1 MVNVFSSLYSVDS
14 VYYGK
19 CVLFQVANRYLS
31 QLKDS
36 HLEHPFIKE
45 YLQKESEF
53 DRLVKQY
60 TPAASV

>member
-1 MVNVFSSLYSVDS
+1 MIVLSQHT
-14 VYYGK
+14 GK
-19 CVLFQVANRYLS
+19 PPEVANRYLS

-36 HLEHPFIKE
+36 HHEHPFIKE

-60 TPAASV
+60 APAVSV

>member
-1 MVNVFSSLYSVDS
+1 MYSVAS
-14 VYYGK
+14 VVYGVYYGK
-19 CVLFQVANRYLS
+19 FVLFQVANRYLS

-36 HLEHPFIKE
+36 HHEHPFIKE

-60 TPAASV
+60 APPVSV

>member
-1 MVNVFSSLYSVDS
+1 MYLVASIVYSV
-14 VYYGK
+14 YCGK
-19 CVLFQVANRYLS
+19 FVLFQVANRYLS

-36 HLEHPFIKE
+36 HHEHPFIKE

-60 TPAASV
+60 SPPVSV

>member
-1 MVNVFSSLYSVDS
+1 MVNLFSSWYSVDS
-14 VYYGK
+14 IDYGK
-19 CVLFQVANRYLS
+19 LVFFQVANRYLS

-36 HLEHPFIKE
+36 HHEHPFIKE

-60 TPAASV
+60 APAVSV